1 MKNNNTEVINLRLNN
16 FKDFFYNKKTQKKL
30 GIFIFIFLIIQPL
43 FDLKFFYNSISTL
56 IRVII
61 IGVLFLFYFFTS
73 SNKKKYW
80 LLLYLLSITT
90 YFIFHHINATHFN
103 SLVPGNFNY
112 SIISELL
119 YLIKM
124 ITPFLLIYILYKLK
138 ISPKKVLKI
147 IDYQILIIGS
157 IIIVSNIFMF
167 SYGSYS
173 DEIIKANFF
182 SWFSPSSFTYQ
193 ELCSKGL
200 FEYANQI
207 SAILI
212 MFLPFSLSNFLK
224 EKNFKM
230 VFILIINI
238 SALFLLGTKVSVLG
252 VILVF
257 IYTITVYLF
266 YNKFKLKQSI
276 TAKPIIVVCLMFVC
290 YLILLPKNPI
300 FLRIDE
306 SKSIAASSTPET
318 LSEEPIIQNTTV
330 DSSNSNCISENSL
343 DYIFDNYKDKE
354 IKDEFILQ
362 SYPYKYD
369 PEFWLTIFEQ
379 PRYNRVNYRFMEESM
394 IKRVVAI
401 NNNKYDIWLGIT
413 NTRLQNIFNI
423 ERDLIVQYYAL
434 GIIGLILVFSP
445 YLVLITLYLYKLSK
459 SKLNNLTLE
468 NFLAF
473 ISIVLVFGMSYFS
486 GNLLN
491 SLSFTL
497 YFALLYSLLLKDSCI
512 S

>member
-43 FDLKFFYNSISTL
+43 FDLKLFYNSISTL

-73 SNKKKYW
+73 SNRKKYW
-80 LLLYLLSITT
+80 LLLYPASIII

-112 SIISELL
+112 SVISELL

-124 ITPFLLIYILYKLK
+124 LTPFLLIYILYKLHVPSKK
-138 ISPKKVLKI
+138 ILKV
-147 IDYQILIIGS
+147 IDCQMLIISS
-157 IIIVSNIFMF
+157 IIILSNILVF

-182 SWFSPSSFTYQ
+182 SWFSPNSFTYQ

-212 MFLPFSLSNFLK
+212 MFLPFSLSNFLM
-224 EKNFKM
+224 EKNFKKI
-230 VFILIINI
+230 FILIINI
-238 SALFLLGTKVSVLG
+238 FTLFLLGTKVAVLG

-257 IYTITVYLF
+257 IYTIIVYLF
-266 YNKFKLKQSI
+266 YNNFKLKQSI
-276 TAKPIIVVCLMFVC
+276 TTKPFIVVCLILVC
-290 YLILLPKNPI
+290 YLIVLPKNPI

-306 SKSIAASSTPET
+306 SKTIEASSKPET
-318 LSEEPIIQNTTV
+318 LLEELIINT
-330 DSSNSNCISENSL
+330 DLSNANYIPTNSL
-343 DYIFDNYKDKE
+343 DYIYDNYKSKE

-379 PRYNRVNYRFMEESM
+379 PRYNRVNYRFLEESM
-394 IKRVVAI
+394 VKRVVAI
-401 NNNKYDIWLGIT
+401 NDNKYDMWLGIT

-423 ERDLIVQYYAL
+423 ERDFIVQYYAL

-445 YLVLITLYLYKLSK
+445 YLVLIALYLYKLLK
-459 SKLNNLTLE
+459 SKLNSLTLE

-473 ISIVLVFGMSYFS
+473 ISIVLVFAISYFS

-497 YFALLYSLLLKDSCI
+497 YLALLYSLLLKDSCI